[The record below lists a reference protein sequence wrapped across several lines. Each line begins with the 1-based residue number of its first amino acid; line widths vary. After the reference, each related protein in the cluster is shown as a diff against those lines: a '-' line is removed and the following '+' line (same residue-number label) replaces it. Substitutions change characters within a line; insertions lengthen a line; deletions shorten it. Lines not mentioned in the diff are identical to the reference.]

1 MKTFLGI
8 TVREWVRMGIG
19 LLAIIAIALY
29 VVEKGKG
36 NG

>member
-1 MKTFLGI
+1 MKTILGI
-8 TVREWVRMGIG
+8 TVREWIRMGIA
-19 LLAIIAIALY
+19 LVIIIALAFY